1 MCYNLIKVKTMKDY
15 ENIANNIIKRIY
27 PYLITDLKN
36 FYKKSFA
43 KKTIAELG
51 TGPGHVLEELLK
63 ENFEKVYGID
73 ISLEMLVR
81 AKIRNASHN
90 NLQLINANVESLPF
104 KDNSLDL
111 IISRG
116 SIFFWKNLDKALR
129 EIYRV
134 IKYDGFVLVGG
145 GYGISTPESIV
156 EDILSNFK
164 KGVSKNNKPKLDIDN
179 IVSIMNSI
187 GGKTEIITKPKHGFW
202 IAWTKKST
210 E

>member
-1 MCYNLIKVKTMKDY
+1 MKDY
-15 ENIANNIIKRIY
+15 ENIANNIIKKIY

-36 FYKKSFA
+36 YYKKSIA
-43 KKTIAELG
+43 NKIIAELG

-63 ENFEKVYGID
+63 EEFNKVYGID
-73 ISLEMLVR
+73 ISLEMLLR
-81 AKIRNASHN
+81 AKTRNSTHN
-90 NLQLINANVESLPF
+90 NLQLINANVESMPF

-111 IISRG
+111 LISRG
-116 SIFFWKNLDKALR
+116 SIFFWKNIDKALR

-134 IKYDGFVLVGG
+134 LKDDGFLLIGG
-145 GYGISTPESIV
+145 GYGISTPDSII
-156 EDILSNFK
+156 EEILKNFK

-210 E
+210 